1 MLTALGV
8 IVVALFVLAV
18 LAFVAFA
25 LAIGFVARFV
35 RRRLDDLPLVRT
47 PFGVRRAPTPRVA
60 APAEA
65 EAVRA
70 ALRREAAAGRPEVL
84 ARRLRRFAPDWP
96 AVATLADVAAELGA
110 LQRNLAVARAS
121 GIPQA
126 MTVRLDREVRA
137 ATMALAARADRL
149 AATAAFGIDSPLL
162 REGLARED
170 RELRRM
176 VPAIRE
182 ARAGLA
188 ELTLAGVDGAEA
200 CRRAEGQFRMLAA
213 VTREL
218 ARPRPPGLGARVRPR
233 LSRQRPTALAAACRR
248 SAHEGRSRSKARTQA
263 AATRAHRGL
272 RPWPPIRAAHLPGAR
287 ARPRC

>member
-8 IVVALFVLAV
+8 VVVVVFVLAV
-18 LAFVAFA
+18 LAVVTVV
-25 LAIGFVARFV
+25 LAIAVPVGLAARFV
-35 RRRLDDLPLVRT
+35 RRRAADLPLVR
-47 PFGVRRAPTPRVA
+47 PQFGGRRATAPRAV

-65 EAVRA
+65 EAVRT
-70 ALRREAAAGRPEVL
+70 ALRREAAAGRPEAL
-84 ARRLRRFAPDWP
+84 ARQLRRFAPGWP

-126 MTVRLDREVRA
+126 VTERLDREVRA

-149 AATAAFGIDSPLL
+149 AATAAFGVDSPLL
-162 REGLARED
+162 REGLERED
-170 RELRRM
+170 RDLRRM

-188 ELTLAGVDGAEA
+188 ELTLAGADGAEA
-200 CRRAEGQFRMLAA
+200 CRRAEGQFRTLAA

-218 ARPRPPGLGARVRPR
+218 LDLARPGWGPEFA
-233 LSRQRPTALAAACRR
+233 
-248 SAHEGRSRSKARTQA
+248 SA
-263 AATRAHRGL
+263 
-272 RPWPPIRAAHLPGAR
+272 
-287 ARPRC
+287 